1 MHSTGVP
8 VCKDEVRAVRGGFG
22 RKGWSPRGSEEEEE
36 ASEEAEPRGVGEC
49 SRVAWVPPR
58 RQTENRAWPPSASE
72 MGSYESVLGA
82 MCWRRLRLGG
92 APTLGVNG

>member
-22 RKGWSPRGSEEEEE
+22 VKGWSPRGSEEEEEEEEE

-49 SRVAWVPPR
+49 SRVAWAPPR
-58 RQTENRAWPPSASE
+58 RQTENRAGPPPRRWAATSRCLALCAGGAYASE
-72 MGSYESVLGA
+72 GRQRWA
-82 MCWRRLRLGG
+82 
-92 APTLGVNG
+92 